1 MGNYLRILENI
12 LNVKWKHNYAEQIAV
27 TMEYL
32 REKGTVVCEKFGVK
46 KFSSD
51 ATYDEN

>member
-1 MGNYLRILENI
+1 MPTLSVPTDDPSILYTI
-12 LNVKWKHNYAEQIAV
+12 VW
-27 TMEYL
+27 
-32 REKGTVVCEKFGVK
+32 EKFGVK